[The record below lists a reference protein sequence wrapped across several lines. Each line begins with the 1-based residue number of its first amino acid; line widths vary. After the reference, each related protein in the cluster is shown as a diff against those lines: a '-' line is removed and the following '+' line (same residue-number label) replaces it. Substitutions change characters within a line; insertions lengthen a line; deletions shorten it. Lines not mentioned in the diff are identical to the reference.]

1 MALQTLSKGAFG
13 EELSGISTHVLD
25 TARGRPAAG
34 IAVSLEIRT
43 GSDWARLADAA
54 TDATGRAANLIL
66 PARPFER
73 GTYRL
78 LFDAATYFRAQGVET
93 FYSQVTVTFEVRD
106 PAEHYHVPLL
116 LSPWGYTT
124 YRGS

>member
-1 MALQTLSKGAFG
+1 M
-13 EELSGISTHVLD
+13 SGISTHVLD
-25 TARGRPAAG
+25 IALGRPAVG
-34 IAVSLEIRT
+34 VSVSLELRVGT
-43 GSDWARLADAA
+43 GWTRLAEAA
-54 TDATGRAANLIL
+54 TDESGRAGNLL
-66 PARPFER
+66 QSAGAFQG

-78 LFDAATYFRAQGVET
+78 RFDAGSYFRAQGVET
-93 FYSQVTVTFEVRD
+93 FYSEVSITFEVRN

>member
-1 MALQTLSKGAFG
+1 
-13 EELSGISTHVLD
+13 LSGISTHILD

-34 IAVSLEIRT
+34 IAISLEMRA
-43 GSDWARLADAA
+43 GSDWTQLAQTTADEN
-54 TDATGRAANLIL
+54 GRSGNLV
-66 PARPFER
+66 PPGMSFER

-78 LFDAATYFRAQGVET
+78 RFDVVTYFRKQNVET
-93 FYSQVTVTFEVRD
+93 FFAQVTVTFEVLD
-106 PAEHYHVPLL
+106 PAENYHVPLL

>member
-1 MALQTLSKGAFG
+1 
-13 EELSGISTHVLD
+13 LSGISTHVLD

-34 IAVSLEIRT
+34 VSVSLEVRAGSGWIPLAKTTTDENGRASALVPST
-43 GSDWARLADAA
+43 GSFD
-54 TDATGRAANLIL
+54 
-66 PARPFER
+66 R

-78 LFDAATYFRAQGVET
+78 HFDVVPYFRRQGVET
-93 FYSQVTVTFEVRD
+93 FYAEVSVTFEVLN
-106 PAEHYHVPLL
+106 PGENYHVPLL

>member
-1 MALQTLSKGAFG
+1 
-13 EELSGISTHVLD
+13 LSGVSTHVLD

-34 IAVSLEIRT
+34 ISVALEMRA
-43 GSDWARLADAA
+43 GSDWTRLADTA
-54 TDATGRAANLIL
+54 TDESGRAANLVPSTGL
-66 PARPFER
+66 FQR

-78 LFDAATYFRAQGVET
+78 RFDAAAYFRAQGLET
-93 FYSQVTVTFEVRD
+93 FYAEVSVTFEVRN
-106 PAEHYHVPLL
+106 PGEHYHVPLL

>member
-1 MALQTLSKGAFG
+1 VSDGHFG

-34 IAVSLEIRT
+34 IGVSLEMRA
-43 GSDWARLADAA
+43 GSEWTRLASA
-54 TDATGRAANLIL
+54 TTDENGRAGNLIPL
-66 PARPFER
+66 AAPFER
-73 GTYRL
+73 GAYRL
-78 LFDAATYFRAQGVET
+78 LFDAAAYFRAQGVET
-93 FYSQVTVTFEVRD
+93 FYSQVSVTFEVCH
-106 PAEHYHVPLL
+106 PGEHYHVPLL

>member
-1 MALQTLSKGAFG
+1 M
-13 EELSGISTHVLD
+13 SGISTHVLD

-34 IAVSLEIRT
+34 ISISLEIRD
-43 GSDWARLADAA
+43 GSHWTQLAQTAA
-54 TDATGRAANLIL
+54 DEKGRSGNLISSG
-66 PARPFER
+66 AVFER

-78 LFDAATYFRAQGVET
+78 RFDVAAYFREQNVET
-93 FYSQVTVTFEVRD
+93 FFAQVTVTFEVLN
-106 PAEHYHVPLL
+106 PSENYHVPLL